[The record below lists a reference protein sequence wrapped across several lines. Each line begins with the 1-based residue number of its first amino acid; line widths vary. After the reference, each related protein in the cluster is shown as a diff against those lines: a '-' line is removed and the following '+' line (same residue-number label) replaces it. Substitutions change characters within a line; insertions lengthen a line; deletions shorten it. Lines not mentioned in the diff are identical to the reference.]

1 MVLSRFLRL
10 QRSSKHVRGLNLII
24 QNDVITDDVII
35 LTSLMVLGCSR
46 TMNNQETIVDISLIH
61 LKLESIIFR
70 PLQLE
75 RTLDYAYFFLKFFSK
90 FFFFTFC
97 MRRSDRL
104 RLLRPRWA
112 VWPWKNWNFWKEI
125 SKFSVDE
132 DMIGF

>member
-104 RLLRPRWA
+104 RLLRPR
-112 VWPWKNWNFWKEI
+112 
-125 SKFSVDE
+125 
-132 DMIGF
+132 